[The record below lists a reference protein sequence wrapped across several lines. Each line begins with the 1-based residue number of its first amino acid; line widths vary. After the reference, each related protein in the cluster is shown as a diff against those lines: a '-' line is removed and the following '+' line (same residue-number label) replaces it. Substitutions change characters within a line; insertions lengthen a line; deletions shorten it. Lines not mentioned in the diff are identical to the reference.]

1 MSNKSRETFADIV
14 AEMRRDCPARH
25 MDGTRYRDGD
35 WVYTKGTVEKL
46 ADRIEA
52 AAKRGDDVW
61 RAAFAKVTSVVSRQ
75 HAKRNLGEHGSRAVD
90 EIMSACRFAD
100 GALDEYER
108 AFAEN
113 ARLRA
118 ALKPVLECKVMSALA
133 VGGIV
138 EAGRKSERG
147 NSAAMREALEK
158 LKEAYFENDDGFA
171 RIDCSIVP
179 DFEGLIDAALAAPA
193 RNCDLYA
200 TLVERGKPLRN
211 CDVGT
216 REEANEAQRGHDR

>member
-1 MSNKSRETFADIV
+1 MSAAIRIKIMARHGHRDGLPRLREGVYISKQETVADIV
-14 AEMRRDCPARH
+14 AQIRAAAYIQTADSPESVLR
-25 MDGTRYRDGD
+25 
-35 WVYTKGTVEKL
+35 L

-52 AAKRGDDVW
+52 AHFRECEALREERN
-61 RAAFAKVTSVVSRQ
+61 RAGLT
-75 HAKRNLGEHGSRAVD
+75 
-90 EIMSACRFAD
+90 
-100 GALDEYER
+100 ER
-108 AFAEN
+108 EKLAPRIRELEAEN

-200 TLVERGKPLRN
+200 TLDDARN
-211 CDVGT
+211 AFFADYVPDETCSSATAFAIWLFD
-216 REEANEAQRGHDR
+216 EAKGATDEQK